1 MPEVP
6 CRSVVCFWGKKIP
19 AGKSGKSNRS
29 AGRRQARK
37 MVSSAGTADFGIQ
50 IAHSRGMGK
59 RIQDW
64 IEQYR
69 HMDWAV
75 LYMRLFA
82 GGMMLFHNIG
92 KIQDYNEIITSYP
105 SLPLIGSAATFVLA
119 AVAEVLLSVLI
130 IMGLWVRTAA
140 LLMALG
146 IAAVLVWGG
155 FGASELEF
163 VWLGIYVFLVIS
175 GGGLYGFDTALSPAK
190 SKK

>member
-1 MPEVP
+1 
-6 CRSVVCFWGKKIP
+6 
-19 AGKSGKSNRS
+19 
-29 AGRRQARK
+29 
-37 MVSSAGTADFGIQ
+37 
-50 IAHSRGMGK
+50 MGK

-92 KIQDYNEIITSYP
+92 KIQNYNEIITSYP
-105 SLPLIGSAATFVLA
+105 SFLFFGSAATFVLA
-119 AVAEVLLSVLI
+119 AAAEVLLSILI

-146 IAAVLVWGG
+146 IAAVLVWGS
-155 FGASELEF
+155 FGASEQEF
-163 VWLGIYVFLVIS
+163 VWLGIYVFLTIS
-175 GGGLYGFDTALSPAK
+175 GSGLYGFDTALSPAK